1 MALRKTIGQLASG
14 DLVSFPGAFRTTN
27 GEAPNNKQFSV
38 FVRLSKKSGEDH
50 TTFLWAH
57 YVDSLDTI
65 PGPNGAP
72 DGNSKYVSL
81 PNHFNQEDYG
91 DLDFNGAYKL
101 LKGSVQNLLLFKY
114 LNSTEDDWISSTGY
128 DYDKAA
134 PNKKIPYAQ
143 KGAPS
148 FLNGLTDTQTA
159 IKALKPITEDVYF
172 GKDEGDPDTVET
184 FFTLLSQEELEYL
197 HSDRWFARG
206 GRPYFPGLEAAHVS
220 PYLYV
225 LTSENLTKTCP
236 TCSSERLLALNTD
249 LSRKTGYNGKNATV
263 LFRMRLYNDTIVEY
277 NENNKI
283 WYVVETPRNTKNVGY
298 YIQDGKQ
305 KVIKS
310 MWVQK
315 DGKLRRY
322 LNKAHT

>member
-1 MALRKTIGQLASG
+1 MATRKTIGQLVSG
-14 DLVSFPGAFRTTN
+14 DLVSFPGAFRTTD
-27 GEAPNNKQFSV
+27 GQAPNNKQFSV
-38 FVRLSKKSGEDH
+38 FVRFSKKSGEKH

-72 DGNSKYVSL
+72 DGNSKYVSP

-91 DLDFNGAYKL
+91 ETDFDGKFEL
-101 LKGSVQNLLLFKY
+101 LKGSIQNLLLLKY
-114 LNSTEDDWISSTGY
+114 LNSLEDDWISSTGY

-159 IKALKPITEDVYF
+159 IKSIRPIVEDVYC

-184 FFTLLSQEELEYL
+184 FITLISPEELEYL
-197 HSDRWFARG
+197 KSERWFENDG
-206 GRPYFPGLEAAHVS
+206 KPYFPGLVDAHKLHS
-220 PYLYV
+220 YMII
-225 LTSENLTKTCP
+225 SELDEYTCP
-236 TCSSERLLALNTD
+236 AERIRCKDINLARI
-249 LSRKTGYNGKNATV
+249 SFYTGARGEGV
-263 LFRMRLYNDTIVEY
+263 FRMRLYNDTIVEY

-283 WYVVETPRNTKNVGY
+283 WYVVETPRNTKNAGY

-305 KVIKS
+305 KVIKT

-322 LNKAHT
+322 LNKAHI

>member
-1 MALRKTIGQLASG
+1 MATRKTIGQLASG
-14 DLVSFPGAFRTTN
+14 DLVSFPGAFRTTA
-27 GEAPNNKQFSV
+27 GEAPNNKQNSV

-57 YVDSLDTI
+57 YVDSLDTT

-72 DGNSKYVSL
+72 DGNSKYVSP

-91 DLDFNGAYKL
+91 EPDFDGTYKL

-159 IKALKPITEDVYF
+159 IKALKPIEERVYC
-172 GKDEGDPDTVET
+172 DEGSSVET
-184 FFTLLSQEELEYL
+184 FFTLLSQEEMEYIK
-197 HSDRWFARG
+197 SERWFERDG
-206 GRPYFPGLEAAHVS
+206 KPYFPSLEGAHRS
-220 PYLYV
+220 PYIKV
-225 LTSENLTKTCP
+225 IIPDVVCPENL
-236 TCSSERLLALNTD
+236 RYRNTD
-249 LSRKTGYNGKNATV
+249 LSERGRYGGKGAIA
-263 LFRMRLYNDTIVEY
+263 LYRMRLYNDTVVEY

-283 WYVVETPRNTKNVGY
+283 WYVVETPRNIKKVGY

-305 KVIKS
+305 KVIKT

-322 LNKAHT
+322 LNKAHI